1 MAFCWPIVGAHWYV
15 LVFLWSHWVLLVRG
29 GFWRKRPSN
38 RSSWAIAFCAGA
50 SISVLKVANNRSA
63 SKSLYCHLTALEP
76 CTEAF
81 SKSSV
86 VGRLRAGMALI
97 AALSGSERLSPPGVS
112 SRASWA
118 TAATSDRMDRGTEF
132 SRARRLSAPL
142 VCAGREV
149 KARLLPMR
157 IVAALNARLMGRLYR
172 IFSFV
177 LLTNSWRQP
186 TLLSVD
192 AWIVV
197 HCTGRM
203 REGEATSP
211 RLPAV
216 IPQCEGRWQR
226 GAHRGR

>member
-1 MAFCWPIVGAHWYV
+1 MGAGCGAG
-15 LVFLWSHWVLLVRG
+15 R
-29 GFWRKRPSN
+29 FWDALSPL
-38 RSSWAIAFCAGA
+38 A
-50 SISVLKVANNRSA
+50 SCPAQ
-63 SKSLYCHLTALEP
+63 
-76 CTEAF
+76 
-81 SKSSV
+81 
-86 VGRLRAGMALI
+86 VGRPPQHPLEWRAEEQNSHGRD
-97 AALSGSERLSPPGVS
+97 GC
-112 SRASWA
+112 
-118 TAATSDRMDRGTEF
+118 
-132 SRARRLSAPL
+132 RRRL

-177 LLTNSWRQP
+177 LLTNSWRRP

-192 AWIVV
+192 AWMSI

-216 IPQCEGRWQR
+216 TPRC
-226 GAHRGR
+226 

>member
-1 MAFCWPIVGAHWYV
+1 
-15 LVFLWSHWVLLVRG
+15 
-29 GFWRKRPSN
+29 
-38 RSSWAIAFCAGA
+38 
-50 SISVLKVANNRSA
+50 
-63 SKSLYCHLTALEP
+63 
-76 CTEAF
+76 
-81 SKSSV
+81 
-86 VGRLRAGMALI
+86 MALI

-132 SRARRLSAPL
+132 SRRDDCRRRL

-203 REGEATSP
+203 GKVRQLARACQRSSLNVKAAGSAGLIVDVEHQKQWLAGSPCVCTAGSGPIARGNRHAIGLRGCALADPGTSGW
-211 RLPAV
+211 RRAV
-216 IPQCEGRWQR
+216 GRSKR
-226 GAHRGR
+226 VAHQGDAGLFL

>member
-15 LVFLWSHWVLLVRG
+15 LVFLWSHWGSLVRG

-38 RSSWAIAFCAGA
+38 RSSWAKKFCAGVG
-50 SISVLKVANNRSA
+50 IPVLNVADNRSA
-63 SKSLYCHLTALEP
+63 SKSLYRYLTALEP

-81 SKSSV
+81 LKSSV

-97 AALSGSERLSPPGVS
+97 AALSGSGTLPPL
-112 SRASWA
+112 ASCPAQVGRPRQHPLEW
-118 TAATSDRMDRGTEF
+118 TEEQN
-132 SRARRLSAPL
+132 SHGRDGCRRRL

-177 LLTNSWRQP
+177 LLTNSWRRP

-192 AWIVV
+192 AWILSI
-197 HCTGRM
+197 
-203 REGEATSP
+203 A
-211 RLPAV
+211 PA
-216 IPQCEGRWQR
+216 
-226 GAHRGR
+226 A

>member
-1 MAFCWPIVGAHWYV
+1 MGFCWPIVGAHWYV

-38 RSSWAIAFCAGA
+38 RSSWAKKFCAGVDIPA
-50 SISVLKVANNRSA
+50 LNVADNRSA
-63 SKSLYCHLTALEP
+63 SKSLHCHLTALEP

-132 SRARRLSAPL
+132 SRARRLSAPVGL
-142 VCAGREV
+142 R
-149 KARLLPMR
+149 
-157 IVAALNARLMGRLYR
+157 
-172 IFSFV
+172 
-177 LLTNSWRQP
+177 
-186 TLLSVD
+186 
-192 AWIVV
+192 
-197 HCTGRM
+197 
-203 REGEATSP
+203 REGSKSAITSHENCCRAERSAHGSLVQNIFVRSIDQLMATTHASICRCLDHGP
-211 RLPAV
+211 LHRPH
-216 IPQCEGRWQR
+216 EGR
-226 GAHRGR
+226 

>member
-15 LVFLWSHWVLLVRG
+15 LVFLWSHRGSLVRG

-38 RSSWAIAFCAGA
+38 RSSWAKKFFAGVG
-50 SISVLKVANNRSA
+50 IPVLNVADNRSA

-97 AALSGSERLSPPGVS
+97 AALSGSGTLPPL
-112 SRASWA
+112 ASCPAQVGRPRQHPLEW
-118 TAATSDRMDRGTEF
+118 TEEQN
-132 SRARRLSAPL
+132 SHGRDGCRRRL

-177 LLTNSWRQP
+177 LLTNSWRRP

-192 AWIVV
+192 AWILSI
-197 HCTGRM
+197 
-203 REGEATSP
+203 A
-211 RLPAV
+211 PA
-216 IPQCEGRWQR
+216 
-226 GAHRGR
+226 A